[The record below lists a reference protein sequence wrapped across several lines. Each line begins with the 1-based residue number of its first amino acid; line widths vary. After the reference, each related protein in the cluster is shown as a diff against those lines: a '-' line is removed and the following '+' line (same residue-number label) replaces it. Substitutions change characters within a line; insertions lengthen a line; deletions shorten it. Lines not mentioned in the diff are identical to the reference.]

1 MEENTVVEA
10 SNGAAAEAAAV
21 SEAWPTKIV
30 LHTYPNQTGVHP
42 APMDW
47 GNEDAQLR
55 GPVVVSR
62 HKQTVR
68 RRNGKPPYNLFIR

>member
-1 MEENTVVEA
+1 MDSNTTDEHREMDSDA
-10 SNGAAAEAAAV
+10 I

-30 LHTYPNQTGVHP
+30 LHTYPKQVGVRP

-47 GNEDAQLR
+47 GNPDSQLR

-62 HKQTVR
+62 HKTTVR
-68 RRNGKPPYNLFIR
+68 RRNSMLTILRIDR